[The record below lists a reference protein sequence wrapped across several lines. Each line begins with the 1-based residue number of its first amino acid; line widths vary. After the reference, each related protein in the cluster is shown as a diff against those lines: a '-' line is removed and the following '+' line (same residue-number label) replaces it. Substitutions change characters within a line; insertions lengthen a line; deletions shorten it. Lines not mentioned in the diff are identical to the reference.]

1 MRVGRRREY
10 PLGMATVTLNLLP
23 GEYSICRLGPHEAD
37 PTWARES
44 HVSVITRTADELSV
58 LCSSQQVPAEIRCE
72 GGWRM
77 FKFQGPF
84 AFTQTGIL
92 AAVLDPLA
100 RARIGILAVST
111 FDTDYV
117 LVKGTEVGRA
127 RDVLTE
133 ARHTVVMD

>member
-1 MRVGRRREY
+1 
-10 PLGMATVTLNLLP
+10 MATVTLNLLP
-23 GEYSICRLGPHEAD
+23 GEYSICRLAPDEAD
-37 PTWARES
+37 PTWARAS
-44 HVSVITRTADELSV
+44 RVSVITRTADELSV
-58 LCSSQQVPAEIRCE
+58 LCSSERVPAGIRCE

-92 AAVLDPLA
+92 AAVLEPLA
-100 RARIGILAVST
+100 QARIGILAVST

-117 LVKGTEVGRA
+117 LVKGAEAGRA

-133 ARHTVVMD
+133 ARHTVKE

>member
-1 MRVGRRREY
+1 M
-10 PLGMATVTLNLLP
+10 GMATVTLNLLP
-23 GEYSICRLGPHEAD
+23 GEYSICRLDPHETD
-37 PTWARES
+37 PTWVRES
-44 HVSVITRTADELSV
+44 RVSVITRTADELSV
-58 LCSSQQVPAEIRCE
+58 LCSSERVPAGIRCE

-100 RARIGILAVST
+100 QARIGILAVST

-127 RDVLTE
+127 RDALTE
-133 ARHTVVMD
+133 ARHTVVLD